1 MLDQVVEQVIVKA
14 TEYCTDEKNRQAL
27 ENKFILP
34 ITRYIAVRFSW
45 IVWSFQLI
53 VVLALI
59 QTILLVW
66 LLIRSFQRS
75 ALSVSSATVSS
86 VVT

>member
-66 LLIRSFQRS
+66 LLVRSFQRS
-75 ALSVSSATVSS
+75 SLSVSSVTIPS
-86 VVT
+86 VT